1 MRKTPGAPS
10 NETTP
15 SHTQVEVV
23 DGEYIVER
31 GARECT
37 WFVRVA
43 NGWVAAVER
52 AERVDSLEPGPGT
65 VWERCCLLSLPIG
78 ALLMRVESFP
88 RPLQR
93 SPLEYLSRGPQTA
106 RKVLR
111 REYRVRARG
120 ALEVVSGGGPR
131 RPPPSK

>member
-1 MRKTPGAPS
+1 MSKAPGPPPNA
-10 NETTP
+10 TTVP
-15 SHTQVEVV
+15 HTQVEVV

-37 WFVRVA
+37 WFVRVGD
-43 NGWVAAVER
+43 GWVAAVER
-52 AERVDSLEPGPGT
+52 AQQVDSLEPGPGT
-65 VWERCCLLSLPIG
+65 VWERRYLLSLPLG
-78 ALLMRVESFP
+78 TLLMKVESFP

-120 ALEVVSGGGPR
+120 ALEVVTKR
-131 RPPPSK
+131 